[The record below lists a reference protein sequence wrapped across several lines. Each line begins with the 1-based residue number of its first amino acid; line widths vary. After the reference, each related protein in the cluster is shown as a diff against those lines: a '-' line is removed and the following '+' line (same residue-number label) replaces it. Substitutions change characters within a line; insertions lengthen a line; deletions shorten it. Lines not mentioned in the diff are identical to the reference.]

1 MLGVCLLF
9 IGGVLMVNGVGLS
22 GKIEPRDSAPFN
34 LLVGILVFFANA
46 VALLRGFEN
55 IDFFLAAG
63 GFLFA
68 FTYLYLSVVQWCG
81 LKGVGL
87 GWYSL
92 FVAINAVVYTV
103 VVASDWRLAA
113 MWLMWASLWLCFFL
127 GLGLGKPLPFLP
139 AYTVIVG
146 VVSCWLP
153 GMLMLLGRW

>member
-9 IGGVLMVNGVGLS
+9 IGGVLVVNGVAMT
-22 GKIEPRDSAPFN
+22 GKIEPKDSAPFN

-46 VALLRGFEN
+46 VGLLRATEN

-68 FTYLYLSVVQWCG
+68 FTYLYLSVVNWYSLPG
-81 LKGVGL
+81 ASL

-92 FVAINAVVYTV
+92 FVAINALIYTV
-103 VVASDWRLAA
+103 LANDWRLAA

-127 GLGLGKPLPFLP
+127 ALALGKKLSFLP
-139 AYTVIVG
+139 GYTVVVG

-153 GMLMLLGRW
+153 GALMLIGRW